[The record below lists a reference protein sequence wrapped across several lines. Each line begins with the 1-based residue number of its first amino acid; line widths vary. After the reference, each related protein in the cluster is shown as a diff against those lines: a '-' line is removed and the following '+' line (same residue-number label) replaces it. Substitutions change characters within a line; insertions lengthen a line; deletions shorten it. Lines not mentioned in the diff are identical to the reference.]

1 MSVRITDLPEATE
14 LNGSELMPIVQNG
27 VTRRTTLDFV
37 NQAAPAALILQQTQQ
52 VLADT
57 QQVLADTQQ
66 VKADTAQVLVNT
78 EGVYNQTVM
87 VQGQVEI
94 SIADWETQYLG
105 AKSDPPTTDN
115 EGNPLHIGTL
125 YWDTSLNAMFVWSG
139 TSWTAFSSAVASVN
153 GQIGEVVLDYAGV
166 GAANSGAND
175 NITSMSGVTGDIGSA
190 AGLQFNT
197 LTPSATAVG
206 KLTWNVEDSTLDLGM
221 AGGVVQQIGQEM
233 FYSVQNQTGF
243 SINGG
248 SVVRAVGTLNTTGR
262 ILVSPAT
269 ADGVYSSH
277 TFMGVATETIQD
289 GDPGLV
295 TFFGKVRD
303 IDTTG
308 AICGETWVDGDILYA
323 HPEAAGG
330 LTKVKPQ
337 APNNIVMVALV
348 IKAAVSG
355 TLFVRTTYSSNL
367 RDDELVRLNGL
378 ADGDVLQYDADLGR
392 FENRT
397 LSGAGIEP
405 LGAATDS
412 MVAHLAALDPHPQY
426 TTPAEAAAAAPVQS
440 VAGRTGA
447 VSLTKADVGLA
458 NVDNTS
464 DVDKPISTAT
474 QNALNL
480 KLNSNDP
487 SVTNAREWT
496 AQTVSQVEA
505 EAGTAT
511 TRRAWTAERVFQ
523 AIAAWWNASAFKT
536 KLDGIQEGAQVN
548 TVNSVAGKVGIVTLA
563 KADVGLANVDNTS
576 DLNKPV
582 STAQA
587 AAIAA
592 SSNFQQAGTGAVV
605 RTAQDKMREVVSVS
619 DFGATGDGIT
629 DDTAAILAAITYAKT
644 LSSPKLVVGAG
655 VFKTS
660 GTLLFDMPNGSHIE
674 FVGTIVSNVTATSA
688 VIIGS
693 ETGNLRGYHVTGIK
707 VQRTTNDTAGGSI
720 GVQIRNLVSSFIDV
734 REVMGFQDGVFLFGT
749 QANGGVS
756 YNEIHLGLIHDNKRN
771 VYLSASGA
779 GYCNENTVFC
789 GSLNH
794 SSSYPAVATV
804 NLEVAHFATAVLNN
818 NRFFCPSFE
827 DNSALAVAASINGDN
842 NIIFHPRLENPA
854 IQSTYPIRFETN
866 ARACALIGNG
876 FSIIQTNIVDL
887 GAETC
892 VQTRSGMRYMS
903 QTPAGAGN
911 AVFAGRSIAT
921 SAARIF
927 VTEDTSGNAT
937 SFGTGN
943 GDWTVHS
950 LLSNNGV
957 LGYTAGA
964 GGAVA
969 QLTSKDTAVA
979 LNAPSGQI
987 TMHNASLAA
996 GAKIEFLF
1004 NNTFITQQ
1012 SLLVLS
1018 LQNSGA
1024 GLNYR
1029 VDVASTSAGNCAI
1042 RLTNLSG
1049 GALAEA
1055 VTINFAVINSSLS

>member
-66 VKADTAQVLVNT
+66 VKAETDQVLVNT

-87 VQGQVEI
+87 VRGQVEI

-115 EGNPLHIGTL
+115 EGNPLHNGAL

-153 GQIGEVVLDYAGV
+153 GQIGEVVLDYADV

-206 KLTWNVEDSTLDLGM
+206 KLAWNVEDSTLDLGM

-243 SINGG
+243 PINGG
-248 SVVRAVGTLNTTGR
+248 SVVRAIGTLNTSGR
-262 ILVSPAT
+262 ILVAPAT
-269 ADGVYSSH
+269 ADGVYPSH

-308 AICGETWVDGDILYA
+308 AMYGETWVDGDILYA

-355 TLFVRTTYSSNL
+355 TLFVRTAYGSNL

-405 LGAATDS
+405 LGAAADS

-447 VSLTKADVGLA
+447 VSLTKVDVGLA

-576 DLNKPV
+576 DLNKPI
-582 STAQA
+582 STATQNA
-587 AAIAA
+587 LNLRV
-592 SSNFQQAGTGAVV
+592 SKDSDTGAAYLPVGTELQRPSGV
-605 RTAQDKMREVVSVS
+605 AGALRFNADLDQFEGHNGTAWGTVGG
-619 DFGATGDGIT
+619 GATGAPGNYVFNLNDQNVTGDYTIPVGKNAVTAGPIT
-629 DDTAAILAAITYAKT
+629 
-644 LSSPKLVVGAG
+644 VNAG
-655 VFKTS
+655 VTV
-660 GTLLFDMPNGSHIE
+660 T
-674 FVGTIVSNVTATSA
+674 VS
-688 VIIGS
+688 
-693 ETGNLRGYHVTGIK
+693 
-707 VQRTTNDTAGGSI
+707 
-720 GVQIRNLVSSFIDV
+720 
-734 REVMGFQDGVFLFGT
+734 DGVT
-749 QANGGVS
+749 
-756 YNEIHLGLIHDNKRN
+756 
-771 VYLSASGA
+771 
-779 GYCNENTVFC
+779 
-789 GSLNH
+789 
-794 SSSYPAVATV
+794 
-804 NLEVAHFATAVLNN
+804 
-818 NRFFCPSFE
+818 
-827 DNSALAVAASINGDN
+827 
-842 NIIFHPRLENPA
+842 
-854 IQSTYPIRFETN
+854 
-866 ARACALIGNG
+866 
-876 FSIIQTNIVDL
+876 
-887 GAETC
+887 
-892 VQTRSGMRYMS
+892 
-903 QTPAGAGN
+903 
-911 AVFAGRSIAT
+911 
-921 SAARIF
+921 
-927 VTEDTSGNAT
+927 
-937 SFGTGN
+937 
-943 GDWTVHS
+943 WTV
-950 LLSNNGV
+950 V
-957 LGYTAGA
+957 
-964 GGAVA
+964 
-969 QLTSKDTAVA
+969 
-979 LNAPSGQI
+979 
-987 TMHNASLAA
+987 
-996 GAKIEFLF
+996 
-1004 NNTFITQQ
+1004 
-1012 SLLVLS
+1012 
-1018 LQNSGA
+1018 
-1024 GLNYR
+1024 
-1029 VDVASTSAGNCAI
+1029 
-1042 RLTNLSG
+1042 
-1049 GALAEA
+1049 
-1055 VTINFAVINSSLS
+1055 

>member
-66 VKADTAQVLVNT
+66 VKAETDQVLVNT

-115 EGNPLHIGTL
+115 EGNPLHNGAL

-153 GQIGEVVLDYAGV
+153 GQIGEVVLDYADV

-206 KLTWNVEDSTLDLGM
+206 KLAWNVEDSTLDLGM

-243 SINGG
+243 PINGG
-248 SVVRAVGTLNTTGR
+248 SVVRAIGTLNTSGR
-262 ILVSPAT
+262 ILVAPAT
-269 ADGVYSSH
+269 ADGVYPSH

-308 AICGETWVDGDILYA
+308 AMYGETWVDGDILYA

-355 TLFVRTTYSSNL
+355 TLFVRTAYGSNL

-405 LGAATDS
+405 LGAAADS

-447 VSLTKADVGLA
+447 VTLAIADVSGLQTELLKSDWIHSGRDFQNGTLITTAIDYSQWSGAPWVLEIKGNSYGAQFPFDIQCQGYIYGDTIINVGGYSNGSYITGIVAINVGGNLCFWFPRQQYWQGFAVRAYSALSGYAKNEAVSITDSSKPSGTKEVAITPHLAQSLHSANFTAYAPDLTGSGASGTWPIAVSGNAATATKLATARSISLAGDVTGSASFDGSGDVTIAATVADSSHNHTIA
-458 NVDNTS
+458 NVDGLQS
-464 DVDKPISTAT
+464 
-474 QNALNL
+474 ALDL
-480 KLNSNDP
+480 
-487 SVTNAREWT
+487 
-496 AQTVSQVEA
+496 
-505 EAGTAT
+505 
-511 TRRAWTAERVFQ
+511 
-523 AIAAWWNASAFKT
+523 
-536 KLDGIQEGAQVN
+536 
-548 TVNSVAGKVGIVTLA
+548 KVGKDSSTGAAELPA
-563 KADVGLANVDNTS
+563 G
-576 DLNKPV
+576 
-582 STAQA
+582 STAQRPA
-587 AAIAA
+587 
-592 SSNFQQAGTGAVV
+592 
-605 RTAQDKMREVVSVS
+605 
-619 DFGATGDGIT
+619 GATGKLRFNTTLNQFEGHNGSDWGTVGGGATGAPGNYVFNLNDQNVTGDYTIPVGKNAVTAGPIT
-629 DDTAAILAAITYAKT
+629 
-644 LSSPKLVVGAG
+644 VNAG
-655 VFKTS
+655 VTV
-660 GTLLFDMPNGSHIE
+660 T
-674 FVGTIVSNVTATSA
+674 VS
-688 VIIGS
+688 
-693 ETGNLRGYHVTGIK
+693 
-707 VQRTTNDTAGGSI
+707 
-720 GVQIRNLVSSFIDV
+720 
-734 REVMGFQDGVFLFGT
+734 DGVT
-749 QANGGVS
+749 
-756 YNEIHLGLIHDNKRN
+756 
-771 VYLSASGA
+771 
-779 GYCNENTVFC
+779 
-789 GSLNH
+789 
-794 SSSYPAVATV
+794 
-804 NLEVAHFATAVLNN
+804 
-818 NRFFCPSFE
+818 
-827 DNSALAVAASINGDN
+827 
-842 NIIFHPRLENPA
+842 
-854 IQSTYPIRFETN
+854 
-866 ARACALIGNG
+866 
-876 FSIIQTNIVDL
+876 
-887 GAETC
+887 
-892 VQTRSGMRYMS
+892 
-903 QTPAGAGN
+903 
-911 AVFAGRSIAT
+911 
-921 SAARIF
+921 
-927 VTEDTSGNAT
+927 
-937 SFGTGN
+937 
-943 GDWTVHS
+943 WTV
-950 LLSNNGV
+950 V
-957 LGYTAGA
+957 
-964 GGAVA
+964 
-969 QLTSKDTAVA
+969 
-979 LNAPSGQI
+979 
-987 TMHNASLAA
+987 
-996 GAKIEFLF
+996 
-1004 NNTFITQQ
+1004 
-1012 SLLVLS
+1012 
-1018 LQNSGA
+1018 
-1024 GLNYR
+1024 
-1029 VDVASTSAGNCAI
+1029 
-1042 RLTNLSG
+1042 
-1049 GALAEA
+1049 
-1055 VTINFAVINSSLS
+1055 